1 MAAAITRPFRLTLFL
16 LIGGLL
22 LTGGTGRATA
32 AENPWL
38 SLGQELEPVLAC
50 LRGDRDSYTL
60 RAELQATIQKQRH
73 PITIEVVR
81 WGNEEFDFRCLHA
94 DYAVEIR
101 RRADQTILVLP
112 VHQVE
117 FVGTGPA
124 AEQDHL
130 DPRDLTRQLIHA
142 DSLASLWLP
151 MLKGSPKLWPY
162 VLAPLVNLEYQADKR
177 VWRLEKG
184 ITLESATVDVSA
196 APGET
201 WRMRLSG
208 SDWEAAVSL
217 GPGPSQA
224 PEIASQPRQVPLN
237 RAELER
243 QLSRGVRRALAV
255 LSPAPRLTNPVRKPA
270 RTEQGEL
277 RWVEGQRL
285 VMLKGTPEQMG
296 IAHARLLREEA
307 TRCLDSVLYSFG
319 TVQTIRTGR
328 WFRHDLEEA
337 YTRLE
342 PHIPADHQRELTA
355 MAGELG
361 WDPELIKV
369 LNVFPELF
377 HCSGF
382 AVFDTATRDGVL
394 YHGRVLDYMTTIGLQ
409 DAAVTF
415 VVAPEGKIPFVN
427 VGYGGFTGSVSGMNA
442 EGISLGEMGGRGEGQ
457 WDGVPMA
464 TLMRRALEEC
474 HSLEDVMALWTNNPR
489 TCEYYF
495 VFAEAKG
502 LLPAEAKGVIPAEA
516 KGVKPAEATGTK
528 PSTNAVADGGA
539 PSIPRRRAVGVAATP
554 QAIEFIQPGQGHEL
568 LGPGIVDT
576 LALSAGQRL
585 ETLRGRILE
594 KHGNID
600 EQTAL
605 WLMSRP
611 VAMESNL
618 HNVLFIPEQGT
629 LLVANADHRRPAA
642 ERPYVKFDLTALL
655 REIAA
660 ENWPRPSSAAE

>member
-1 MAAAITRPFRLTLFL
+1 MAVAISRPLRLALFL

-22 LTGGTGRATA
+22 LTGNPGRATA

-60 RAELQATIQKQRH
+60 RAELQATIQKHRH
-73 PITIEVVR
+73 PVTIEVVR

-101 RRADQTILVLP
+101 RRADQTILALP
-112 VHQVE
+112 VHRVE

-151 MLKGSPKLWPY
+151 MLKGSPKLWPL
-162 VLAPLVNLEYQADKR
+162 VLAPLVKLEYQADQR
-177 VWRLEKG
+177 AWRLENG

-217 GPGPSQA
+217 GPGPSHA
-224 PEIASQPRQVPLN
+224 PEIASQPRQVPLK

-255 LSPAPRLTNPVRKPA
+255 LSPAPRLTNPARKPA

-337 YTRLE
+337 YARLE

-502 LLPAEAKGVIPAEA
+502 GIPATS
-516 KGVKPAEATGTK
+516 V
-528 PSTNAVADGGA
+528 VAGGGA
-539 PSIPRRRAVGVAATP
+539 TSVPSRRAVGVAATP

-660 ENWPRPSSAAE
+660 ENWPIPSQAAK